1 MKWRWEGK
9 QKMEIITIE
18 MMEFYSPLKFKIMNT
33 FLQTA
38 SKLRI
43 SQKLLHTITA
53 MLIVNSHL
61 ECGSENHNV
70 SSGLDPGLSVNLRIV
85 IICIAV
91 INRRSNTARA
101 WKRSIQRFV
110 ITEIQRRPLLRASS
124 WMRAPTSTLTFKT
137 LLRHYA
143 NQHLFCIVS

>member
-1 MKWRWEGK
+1 
-9 QKMEIITIE
+9 MEIITIE

-61 ECGSENHNV
+61 EGGSKNHDV

-91 INRRSNTARA
+91 INRRSNTAR
-101 WKRSIQRFV
+101 I
-110 ITEIQRRPLLRASS
+110 LG
-124 WMRAPTSTLTFKT
+124 
-137 LLRHYA
+137 
-143 NQHLFCIVS
+143 